1 MVRTTR
7 AMREAIARA
16 RHLTCPAPE
25 SLVPFALGGG
35 DHTIAQHVERCPTCR
50 AEVERLRE
58 AADSLRMAA
67 SADRRIETPD
77 CLEENAIA
85 DFVEGRLAPE
95 ARTPVVA
102 HLLTCARC
110 RSLVRA
116 TGRLLADPALTPDV
130 RRPWR
135 RWSVPLGLAAAAA
148 LVLAFWPSS
157 GDHRSPPP
165 ELREPPLTSTLAPSP
180 IAPRASVGQ
189 VDRLVWSSVPHAER
203 YRVRLYDS
211 AGSAVWTVETAD
223 TSVALPDS
231 VGLTPRA
238 TYFWKVEAQTEWR
251 RWAAS
256 DLVEFRVGSPR

>member
-1 MVRTTR
+1 M
-7 AMREAIARA
+7 
-16 RHLTCPAPE
+16 
-25 SLVPFALGGG
+25 
-35 DHTIAQHVERCPTCR
+35 
-50 AEVERLRE
+50 
-58 AADSLRMAA
+58 
-67 SADRRIETPD
+67 
-77 CLEENAIA
+77 
-85 DFVEGRLAPE
+85 
-95 ARTPVVA
+95 
-102 HLLTCARC
+102 
-110 RSLVRA
+110 
-116 TGRLLADPALTPDV
+116 
-130 RRPWR
+130 
-135 RWSVPLGLAAAAA
+135 PLGLAAAAA

-165 ELREPPLTSTLAPSP
+165 ELRERPLTSTLAPSP

-203 YRVRLYDS
+203 YRVRLYDG